1 MPPRRTAEN
10 ELPRIAR
17 EEAAAHH
24 PFAIVD
30 ENLHAGA
37 VDKDPQASRLAAPVA
52 VMHLR
57 RLQAAARQ
65 TQTVAIDGELQGA

>member
-1 MPPRRTAEN
+1 MHGRSSQRAECHRRRTAED

-17 EEAAAHH
+17 EEAADHH

-37 VDKDPQASRLAAPVA
+37 VDKDPQALRLP
-52 VMHLR
+52 
-57 RLQAAARQ
+57 RQ
-65 TQTVAIDGELQGA
+65 